1 MGHAHQ
7 LDSRRKAAARN
18 GDAGHAAEEEAAQLE
33 LQRTAGNRA
42 VSELIAGAQAK
53 LKVGAVDDPLE
64 RDADAVAEEVVRTI
78 RSGGAGSLGDH
89 VQRRADGGG
98 DAGGDMAAGTDAAVE
113 AARGGGQPLPED
125 TRAAVEDAFGADFSD
140 VRVHT
145 GPEAKDLSESIGAQA
160 FTVGS
165 DIFFAGGLPGPTDSL
180 LSHELTHVIQQR
192 GGGGDTAQRKETGSK
207 VKTSTETTVEHTDSD
222 TTTTT
227 ETKNQLGKGSSTE
240 ETNDTFDGTTQTTT
254 TSKDETFAGAETAVK
269 TIKKASADEIEYA
282 IEAMARAGAFGETSR
297 KAAVQRGA
305 LSAKAEG
312 SAKGGAGAET
322 SMKASVKVSPNLY
335 NAIFAVLEA
344 GASVGVSGEL
354 QGSLEA
360 ALGPLAVEV
369 KAQLSAMAG
378 AMVKTKATL
387 SAGLTHV
394 YATFEGEA
402 FAGAKAEGS
411 GEAKVKLGDA
421 EATAAIEGKALAG
434 AQAQVEGKFKIDL
447 SGVEIGGKAEAF
459 AGVKASAGTKMSIGY
474 KGVPILTCK
483 GEVEVSAGVGGKAKG
498 SFGVRNGKLTIK
510 GGLAASLGIGA
521 GAEVELEIDFYQ
533 LALAIEDLIVSA
545 FLNKKEAIPRN
556 SPSEP
561 RTPIID
567 DALAAQTRQK
577 GYDAYIKDFAAYN
590 AKKEGQGKSG
600 IKRER
605 IEQIIEKRWH
615 ANKDNWQFEEF
626 DQGVAKAAEDAF
638 KGKVKWIIVQC
649 GIVRGIEI
657 KRTAEQEA
665 HLKKE
670 RMKKGLKF

>member
-1 MGHAHQ
+1 MGHAHE
-7 LDSRRKAAARN
+7 LDSRRRAAAGN
-18 GDAGHAAEEEAAQLE
+18 GDAGHAAEGEAAPLE
-33 LQRTAGNRA
+33 LHRAAGNRA

-53 LKVGAVDDPLE
+53 LKVGAVTDPLE

-78 RSGGAGSLGDH
+78 RGGGGAGSLGDH
-89 VQRRADGGG
+89 VQRRANGGG
-98 DAGGDMAAGTDAAVE
+98 DSGGEMAAGTDAAIE
-113 AARGGGQPLPED
+113 AARGGGQPLPAD
-125 TRAAVEDAFGADFSD
+125 TRTAVEDAFGADFSD

-145 GPEAKDLSESIGAQA
+145 GPEAKALSESIGAEA

-165 DIFFAGGLPGPTDSL
+165 DIFFAGGLPGATDSL

-192 GGGGDTAQRKETGSK
+192 GGGADTAQRKETGK
-207 VKTSTETTVEHTDSD
+207 ATKTTETTVEHTDSD

-227 ETKNQLGKGSSTE
+227 ETKNQLGKGSSNE
-240 ETNDTFDGTTQTTT
+240 ETSDTFDGTTQTTT
-254 TSKDETFAGAETAVK
+254 ASKDETFAGAETAVK
-269 TIKKASADEIEYA
+269 TIKKASKDEIEYA

-344 GASVGVSGEL
+344 GASVGASGEL

-459 AGVKASAGTKMSIGY
+459 AGVKASAGSKMSIGY

-545 FLNKKEAIPRN
+545 FLNKKEEINRN
-556 SPSEP
+556 SPAVE

-577 GYDAYIKDFAAYN
+577 GYDAYVKDFAAYN
-590 AKKEGQGKSG
+590 AKKEKQGKSG

-605 IEQIIEKRWH
+605 IQEILDKRWH
-615 ANKDNWQFEEF
+615 ANKDNWQFLEF
-626 DQGVAKAAEDAF
+626 DEGVVKAAEDAF
-638 KGKVKWIIVQC
+638 KGKVKWIYVQC
-649 GIVRGIEI
+649 GQIRGIDI

-670 RMKKGLKF
+670 RMKQGLKF